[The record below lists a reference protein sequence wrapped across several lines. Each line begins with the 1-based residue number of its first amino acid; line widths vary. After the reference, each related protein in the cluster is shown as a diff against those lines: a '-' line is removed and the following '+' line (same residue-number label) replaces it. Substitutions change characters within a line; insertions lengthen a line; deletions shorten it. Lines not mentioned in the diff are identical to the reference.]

1 VALEVSAGR
10 SRNAHCLQANIHT
23 APQVI
28 RLAGRFF
35 KAALRRTKDAASKAF
50 VQREAR
56 GQGLRLRHIT
66 LLPLTSPKLRQP
78 LPAGSAG
85 LPQLVQK
92 PRRVSPPQRR
102 KKVSIIFSG
111 DICGEENTSQAA
123 SVEFV
128 CRRRT
133 NYARSRLQPLCQK
146 GILFDS
152 NDPAGSCPWGDG
164 SACPKASQSFA
175 AAAAKESLIIFFG
188 DMCGEENTARPA
200 NVRAV
205 RFRRTARALQQAANP
220 FVKKVLLF

>member
-35 KAALRRTKDAASKAF
+35 KAALRRTKDTAKASQSFAAAAAK
-50 VQREAR
+50 E
-56 GQGLRLRHIT
+56 
-66 LLPLTSPKLRQP
+66 SP
-78 LPAGSAG
+78 
-85 LPQLVQK
+85 
-92 PRRVSPPQRR
+92 
-102 KKVSIIFSG
+102 IIFFG
-111 DICGEENTSQAA
+111 DMCGEENTSQAA

-128 CRRRT
+128 CPRRT

-152 NDPAGSCPWGDG
+152 DNPAGSCPRSVG

-175 AAAAKESLIIFFG
+175 AGAAKESPIIFFG

-200 NVRAV
+200 NVRTV
-205 RFRRTARALQQAANP
+205 RPRRTARALQQAANP